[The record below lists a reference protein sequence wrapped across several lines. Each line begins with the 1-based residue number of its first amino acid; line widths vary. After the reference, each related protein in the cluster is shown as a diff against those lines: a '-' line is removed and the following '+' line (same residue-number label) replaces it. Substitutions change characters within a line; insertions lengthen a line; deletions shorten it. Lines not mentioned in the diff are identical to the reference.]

1 MKRHILLA
9 VDIANGMLTL
19 IRLGLPLVSTDGILI
34 FFFFFFFFFLFFPRK
49 LDLKFQ
55 MLLSMKNKKNTV
67 DTRYLELAYL
77 E

>member
-19 IRLGLPLVSTDGILI
+19 IRLGVIVSTDGILI
-34 FFFFFFFFFLFFPRK
+34 FFFFFFFFLFFPRK